1 VSTSLKAPLPRRLTA
16 EALGTGL
23 LVTVVV
29 GSGVAAARLS
39 PGDVGL
45 QLLENA
51 LATAAGLAVI
61 ILLVGPV
68 SGAHINPVISLA
80 DWWIGRRS
88 GSGLRLA
95 HVGCYAASQIVG
107 AIIGACLANLM
118 YDLPAVTVATTTRDG
133 WNLLLSEIVAT
144 AGLVALVFALAH
156 SGRTVLVGP
165 TVGAYI
171 GAAYWFTAST
181 SFANPAVT
189 IGRMFS
195 DTFAGIA
202 PNSIPPFIVAQ
213 LVGAALGVLVVLFL
227 YPMRALE
234 ADELAA
240 PSDMSSRTAAS
251 ARRREHTA
259 VVPRDPTC
267 APRDPRTATSSERR
281 SNRRER
287 THLMAF
293 AGPVL
298 AGSASGSGRRV
309 STLLI

>member
-1 VSTSLKAPLPRRLTA
+1 MNTSIEAPLARRLAA

-29 GSGVAAARLS
+29 GSGIAAARLS

-68 SGAHINPVISLA
+68 SGAHLNPVVSLA
-80 DWWIGRRS
+80 DWWLGRRA

-95 HVGCYAASQIVG
+95 HVGAYASAQIAGGILG
-107 AIIGACLANLM
+107 AILANLM
-118 YDLPAVTVATTTRDG
+118 YHLPAITVATTTRSG
-133 WNLLLSEIVAT
+133 WNLFLSEIVAT
-144 AGLVALVFALAH
+144 AGLVALIFTLARR
-156 SGRTVLVGP
+156 GRAALVGP
-165 TVGAYI
+165 AVGAYI

-202 PNSIPPFIVAQ
+202 PSAVPPFIAAQ
-213 LVGAALGVLVVLFL
+213 LLGAVVGVVVIHTLH
-227 YPMRALE
+227 PDTARTPGRAV
-234 ADELAA
+234 A
-240 PSDMSSRTAAS
+240 PSDALSS
-251 ARRREHTA
+251 
-259 VVPRDPTC
+259 
-267 APRDPRTATSSERR
+267 
-281 SNRRER
+281 
-287 THLMAF
+287 
-293 AGPVL
+293 
-298 AGSASGSGRRV
+298 
-309 STLLI
+309 